1 MKNLKSLPANKIG
14 IEDPVLT
21 HVRFPSPKFLHY
33 FVIILLAGLIGENSN
48 FDAPSTTRTESSPT
62 ENSDKSDDEPT
73 FLLEFGSDFENSQ
86 K

>member
-1 MKNLKSLPANKIG
+1 MQLQVSKPSEYDQSTLSVCLLHHKNDN
-14 IEDPVLT
+14 VLVET
-21 HVRFPSPKFLHY
+21 NYP
-33 FVIILLAGLIGENSN
+33 N

>member
-1 MKNLKSLPANKIG
+1 VDSWTAYCITTE
-14 IEDPVLT
+14 IT
-21 HVRFPSPKFLHY
+21 
-33 FVIILLAGLIGENSN
+33 ILVETNYPN
-48 FDAPSTTRTESSPT
+48 FDAPSTMRTESSPT

>member
-1 MKNLKSLPANKIG
+1 MI
-14 IEDPVLT
+14 
-21 HVRFPSPKFLHY
+21 LHKHRNNN
-33 FVIILLAGLIGENSN
+33 ILVETNYPN
-48 FDAPSTTRTESSPT
+48 FDAPPTTRTESSPT

>member
-1 MKNLKSLPANKIG
+1 MSSLHGPRILDELLQITKM
-14 IEDPVLT
+14 
-21 HVRFPSPKFLHY
+21 
-33 FVIILLAGLIGENSN
+33 IILVETNYPN